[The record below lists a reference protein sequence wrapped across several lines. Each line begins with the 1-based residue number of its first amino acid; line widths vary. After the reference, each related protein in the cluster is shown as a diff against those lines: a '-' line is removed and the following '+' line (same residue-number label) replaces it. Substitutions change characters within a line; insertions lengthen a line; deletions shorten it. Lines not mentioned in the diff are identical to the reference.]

1 MRDLYDIIEN
11 RRSIRKYKDQ
21 DIPQEDIEEIV
32 QTAAKAP
39 SACNEQMWKFVVV
52 KNKEVINKIAG
63 AIYERLD
70 EMKEWEEASGIL
82 DRLDNKKRAVTFFA
96 EAPVVVA
103 VYMNDFR
110 YYDPDFRAVFKE
122 RFSSEEQHIL
132 FGDGDIQSIGAAI
145 QNLLL
150 AVEEKGYGACWM
162 CEPIVAYER
171 INKVLGEENG
181 RLMAIIPIGV
191 PAQNPK
197 MRPKKSFNEI
207 CEIIE

>member
-1 MRDLYDIIEN
+1 MRDFYDIIEN

-21 DIPQEDIEEIV
+21 DIPQKDIEEIV

-39 SACNEQMWKFVVV
+39 SACNEQMWKFVIV

-63 AIYERLD
+63 AISERLD

-82 DRLDNKKRAVTFFA
+82 DRLDNKKRVVTFFA
-96 EAPVVVA
+96 KAPVVVA
-103 VYMNDFR
+103 VYMNDYR
-110 YYDPDFRAVFKE
+110 YYDPDFKAVFEE

-132 FGDGDIQSIGAAI
+132 FGDADIQSIGAAI

-191 PAQNPK
+191 PAQNPE
-197 MRPKKSFNEI
+197 MRPKKSFDEI